1 MKLKALLLPM
11 LFLIFS
17 CDTPEEP
24 DCAGISGGDAV
35 EDACGVCEGDGS
47 NCIFDID
54 GNVYETIQIGDQLWM
69 AENLKVTHYNN
80 GSEIPTGYT
89 DSEWAELETDAY
101 AVYPTDDDN
110 ASQSTCGDDCA
121 DVYGNLFNWY
131 AVDDDRG
138 VCPDGWHVPSSAE
151 YTILTDYLG
160 GEWVAGGKMKETG
173 LDHWNSPNEG
183 ATNESGFTGLSAG
196 YRYDSTGTYNNMG
209 YNGAFW
215 SSSETSSS
223 AAMYRRLYHSD
234 SNVYRSLYS
243 KQAGFSI
250 RCLED

>member
-1 MKLKALLLPM
+1 MKLKTLLLPM

-121 DVYGNLFNWY
+121 DVYGNLYNWY
-131 AVDDDRG
+131 VVDDSRG
-138 VCPDGWHVPSSAE
+138 LCMDGWHVPSDEE
-151 YTILTDYLG
+151 YTVLKDYLG
-160 GEWVAGGKMKETG
+160 GGEVAGGKMKETG
-173 LDHWNSPNEG
+173 TEHWNSPNTG
-183 ATNESGFTGLSAG
+183 ATNESGFTGLPAG
-196 YRYDSTGTYNNMG
+196 YRDGSNGNYGSMG
-209 YNGAFW
+209 SHGAFW
-215 SSSETSSS
+215 SSSEDGSNDASYRVLSYNHSSVTRDN
-223 AAMYRRLYHSD
+223 ANR
-234 SNVYRSLYS
+234 
-243 KQAGFSI
+243 QGGFSI
-250 RCLED
+250 RCLGD

>member
-160 GEWVAGGKMKETG
+160 GEWVA
-173 LDHWNSPNEG
+173 W
-183 ATNESGFTGLSAG
+183 
-196 YRYDSTGTYNNMG
+196 
-209 YNGAFW
+209 W
-215 SSSETSSS
+215 
-223 AAMYRRLYHSD
+223 
-234 SNVYRSLYS
+234 
-243 KQAGFSI
+243 
-250 RCLED
+250 

>member
-1 MKLKALLLPM
+1 MCSSDL
-11 LFLIFS
+11 
-17 CDTPEEP
+17 CDTPKEP

-121 DVYGNLFNWY
+121 DVYGNLYNWF
-131 AVDDDRG
+131 AVDDSRG
-138 VCPDGWHVPSSAE
+138 VCPDGWHVPSDEEFMELEMELGMSEEEANSTG
-151 YTILTDYLG
+151 YRGTDEGSKL
-160 GEWVAGGKMKETG
+160 AGNSD
-173 LDHWNSPNEG
+173 LWNSGNLENNSEFG
-183 ATNESGFTGLSAG
+183 TSGFNVLPAG
-196 YRYDSTGTYNNMG
+196 YRHSTSGYYYYMG
-209 YNGAFW
+209 YSGSFW
-215 SSSETSSS
+215 SSSEYGDRKS
-223 AAMYRRLYHSD
+223 
-234 SNVYRSLYS
+234 VV
-243 KQAGFSI
+243 
-250 RCLED
+250 